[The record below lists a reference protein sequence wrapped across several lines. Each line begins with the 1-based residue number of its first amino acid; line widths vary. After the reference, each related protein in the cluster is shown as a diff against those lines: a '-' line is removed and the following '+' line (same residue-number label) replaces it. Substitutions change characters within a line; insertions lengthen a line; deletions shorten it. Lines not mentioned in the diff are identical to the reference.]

1 MKNYQSEPEFICE
14 MKNCFAGIENKEQQG
29 ECGTYQTNENN
40 DAVLTDLNEEED
52 DMNWDGSMEEFHT
65 LCDIL
70 HEAQAFGEE
79 TTLSEIKGTL
89 SQMFNIGA
97 YIR

>member
-1 MKNYQSEPEFICE
+1 MKNYQSNPDYLRE
-14 MKNCFAGIENKEQQG
+14 MKDCFTGIENKEPQG
-29 ECGTYQTNENN
+29 EYGNYQTLES
-40 DAVLTDLNEEED
+40 DDEILTDLNEE
-52 DMNWDGSMEEFHT
+52 DMNWDGTMEEFHT

-97 YIR
+97 CTR